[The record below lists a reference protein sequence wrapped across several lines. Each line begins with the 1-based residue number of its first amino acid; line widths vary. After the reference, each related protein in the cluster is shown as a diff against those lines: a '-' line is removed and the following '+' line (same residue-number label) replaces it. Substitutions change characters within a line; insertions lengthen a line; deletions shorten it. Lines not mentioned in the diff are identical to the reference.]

1 MKLFVVIVLIVA
13 GLGGVAFF
21 VYREAYVSTDFKEK
35 AELAI
40 DALDIA
46 TTKVCDDDLSY
57 IPASVQ
63 AKLAVEEAC
72 AESHAATTAALRIGL
87 SWRVINLDA
96 DHRNCMLEKNTQKTE
111 REIRAMGGKT
121 TLTPLSDH
129 KQENRD
135 EITKLRKEL
144 QELH

>member
-1 MKLFVVIVLIVA
+1 MKQFVLVVVII
-13 GLGGVAFF
+13 GILGIGGFF
-21 VYREAYVSTDFKEK
+21 VYQQNHVSTDFKEK

-40 DALDIA
+40 DALDTA

-96 DHRNCMLEKNTQKTE
+96 DHRNCMLEKSTQKTE

-144 QELH
+144 QELQ

>member
-1 MKLFVVIVLIVA
+1 MKRLLLVVVII
-13 GLGGVAFF
+13 GIFGIGSFF
-21 VYREAYVSTDFKEK
+21 IYRENHVSTDFKEK

-40 DALDIA
+40 DALDTA

-87 SWRVINLDA
+87 SGRVINLNA
-96 DHRNCMLEKNTQKTE
+96 EHRLCMLEKENQKLD
-111 REIRAMGGKT
+111 REIHARGGKT
-121 TLTPLSDH
+121 TPTTLSDH

-135 EITKLRKEL
+135 RIAHLRNEL
-144 QELH
+144 QELQ